1 MRTIGGLPGY
11 FVPAQGGFKSRHYTF
26 VLHFLYLVVG
36 AVRPVMGQ
44 RSGLA
49 PTSNMSWRD
58 ANMCFII
65 LSSLERS
72 CRSWSRPVR
81 VLRLPSQGRHES
93 CLYTRRWTCP
103 TAL

>member
-11 FVPAQGGFKSRHYTF
+11 FVLAQAGFKSRHYTF

-36 AVRPVMGQ
+36 AVRPVMDQ
-44 RSGLA
+44 RSGLV
-49 PTSNMSWRD
+49 PTS
-58 ANMCFII
+58 NMCFII

-93 CLYTRRWTCP
+93 CLYTRRWACP
-103 TAL
+103 KAL

>member
-36 AVRPVMGQ
+36 AVRPVMGL

-49 PTSNMSWRD
+49 PTSNMSWRRT
-58 ANMCFII
+58 CVSII
-65 LSSLERS
+65 SSLERS

-81 VLRLPSQGRHES
+81 VLRLPSQGSRELPLHS
-93 CLYTRRWTCP
+93 TVGLP
-103 TAL
+103 